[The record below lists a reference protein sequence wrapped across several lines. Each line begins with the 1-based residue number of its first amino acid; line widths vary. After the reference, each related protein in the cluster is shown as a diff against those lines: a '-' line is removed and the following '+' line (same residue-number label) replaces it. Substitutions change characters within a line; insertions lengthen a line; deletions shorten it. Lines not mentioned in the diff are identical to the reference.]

1 MNVCNLEKGDLDKQD
16 MTVKN
21 VLWRER
27 CHGRQPS
34 DDRLYS
40 KRNEGLKSF
49 KEVYFETKLRVVYY
63 VAGATNEWIRVAW
76 RN

>member
-21 VLWRER
+21 VLWRGR
-27 CHGRQPS
+27 FHGRQPS

-40 KRNEGLKSF
+40 KRN

>member
-27 CHGRQPS
+27 FHGRQHS

-63 VAGATNEWIRVAW
+63 VPGATNEWIRVAW

>member
-21 VLWRER
+21 VLWRGR
-27 CHGRQPS
+27 FHGRQPS

-63 VAGATNEWIRVAW
+63 VAGATNECIRVAW